1 MSRPPIP
8 QRANFETCNTKVMY
22 NLGEKENTFIGIGD
36 ASRAFAPSL
45 IHQMRTTTTKRLY
58 KSTYVRGGHKIL
70 SQTRTLA
77 VIVHP
82 S

>member
-22 NLGEKENTFIGIGD
+22 NLLEGEKTFIGIGD

-45 IHQMRTTTTKRLY
+45 IHQMRTKKKGYKNQHMYEVATKFSL
-58 KSTYVRGGHKIL
+58 KRGL
-70 SQTRTLA
+70 SQ
-77 VIVHP
+77 
-82 S
+82 